1 MQINEVEVDN
11 FPWEALLGRT
21 MPSTK
26 RKIDNR
32 KTEVDDILI
41 DDPMLIALCI
51 PDACTPNDLF
61 DPLGF
66 DDLCQTKDQNK
77 DLDAGDIVCL

>member
-1 MQINEVEVDN
+1 MQINQVEIDN

-21 MPSTK
+21 MPSME
-26 RKIDNR
+26 RR
-32 KTEVDDILI
+32 VSSRETEIDDIFI
-41 DDPMLIALCI
+41 EDPMLIALCL
-51 PDACTPNDLF
+51 PNACTPSDLF

-77 DLDAGDIVCL
+77 VLDAGDIVCL